1 MCFSKKEFA
10 NFLEATAK
18 EIHTETWYAFRNGQL
33 ETGNIDW
40 HMAKAKE
47 NLIGEIIREYQETH
61 SGFDGNKCSGNN
73 DH

>member
-1 MCFSKKEFA
+1 MCFSTKEFA

-18 EIHTETWYAFRNGQL
+18 EIHTETWYAFRNGKL
-33 ETGNIDW
+33 ETANLDW
-40 HMAKAKE
+40 YIAKAKE

-61 SGFDGNKCSGNN
+61 SGFYGNKNSDDN